1 MLRSLAL
8 AAPAFRGFMLV
19 NKHPGEGH
27 MTFDLPASHHFK
39 LKADCPTHSR
49 TDTTIR
55 HHKVVTDEPEIR
67 GGTDAAAPPLETML
81 SSYLG
86 CLNVISHLIADEMG
100 IRLDNMTMALDAE
113 FDTNGV
119 STQTPTIL
127 PFPNLTLTVN
137 VASDGND
144 TQLAQLQS
152 DLYLRC
158 PVTVIFTQA
167 GTKIDA
173 TWNVTKI

>member
-1 MLRSLAL
+1 
-8 AAPAFRGFMLV
+8 
-19 NKHPGEGH
+19 
-27 MTFDLPASHHFK
+27 
-39 LKADCPTHSR
+39 
-49 TDTTIR
+49 
-55 HHKVVTDEPEIR
+55 
-67 GGTDAAAPPLETML
+67 
-81 SSYLG
+81 
-86 CLNVISHLIADEMG
+86 
-100 IRLDNMTMALDAE
+100 
-113 FDTNGV
+113 
-119 STQTPTIL
+119 L